1 MTYAVK
7 IEELKMIGEHLNQ
20 LSDLLVKVV
29 DGGASIGYLPPL
41 KLDEA
46 RRYWETL
53 LKPDV
58 ILFVAKI
65 DEQIVGSIQIH
76 LCTKQNGIHRGEIA
90 KLMTLPTMRRN
101 GIGRLLMLAA
111 EERAK
116 EEGISLLVL
125 DTREEDPSN
134 YLYTSIGFVESGRI
148 PNYAMSANGELH
160 TTVFYYKLL

>member
-1 MTYAVK
+1 LTYAVK